1 MSRKATERRLN
12 PDAFVEANLWV
23 VTRGRPYKPRF
34 SAERAVV
41 IVSGG
46 GAVRADAQ
54 VSPPRTVHGR
64 RAADASSPAE
74 HSRDPP
80 RHPLA
85 AVLGAADAAA
95 ALFEDT
101 ACDAVYI
108 LDFGPL
114 RGDMRAELASPYPGR
129 VAKSTAR
136 LLKKLNVS
144 DALLAASGADVAV
157 LLKVLSSA
165 AENTKA
171 VVLHE
176 PDAAAPAAVLAG
188 VRAAAGDG
196 AARRLKGNLRVRYV
210 PAEHR
215 DAGVSCDDG
224 ASVRSLLAE
233 AFPDADA
240 TDAATDAREE
250 AKESSER
257 LSEKKNKNARERFAA
272 AMASA
277 ARALE
282 SRDGVPPPPAW
293 LAAPDAPVFYAHVT
307 FEHDKHSKQIQQVA
321 RNVTDA
327 VAAAAAEEN
336 AKAAV
341 SRGPDAAS
349 VPSEASP
356 RRRPG
361 EDGETAAATD
371 ATTTAAPEEQERV
384 PVEEFVS
391 ADADANRNADDGQ
404 APAVVRAVYVATRPF
419 HPARLAKTLQEHF
432 ARLETT
438 PEVSA
443 ASRAYGQTPTNRR
456 DGGAAAVATAAARAA
471 EAATE
476 AASEA
481 EKMVRALTRQSRDS
495 SLGVDPATVAAA
507 SVAASASAASASAS
521 AASAAATL
529 LARLVSDE
537 DGEPSTD
544 RSKTDFSPATPRS
557 SRTSARAHRDPAG
570 PFAGV
575 TRSNG
580 VVWLANRPFVRG
592 AWTTPDARRP
602 GCLRVACAG
611 AWDAPSAASATD
623 SADFA
628 FAPNPCAF
636 AGARRVELVFEG
648 PSGLMD
654 ERAIR
659 AALDACLL
667 TEAEMRQ
674 DTLDEDTLD
683 ARLQSPFSEE
693 KIRARDVRLCFAPW
707 PDRAAHLA
715 SLGVTLRGRGSAAL
729 ATVAATATPEWRT
742 NAKRIVADAGET
754 DARELDD
761 FDKLR
766 VASPTASFRQTTPL
780 SRENFSGGLCFGGAI
795 GVACPEAFE
804 APAKGTDMKQFPNGT
819 GHFYPKMPCL
829 ECGSPW
835 WLGDDWDAECANC
848 GGDAE
853 SYDDEQKPHKAFK
866 RRFARFRELIDE
878 LRSRAK

>member
-1 MSRKATERRLN
+1 MSRKATERRFN

-54 VSPPRTVHGR
+54 VAPPRTVHGR

-101 ACDAVYI
+101 ACDAVYV
-108 LDFGPL
+108 LDFGLL

-210 PAEHR
+210 PAELR
-215 DAGVSCDDG
+215 DADDSCDDG

-240 TDAATDAREE
+240 TDAATDEREE

-327 VAAAAAEEN
+327 VAAAAAAEN

-419 HPARLAKTLQEHF
+419 HPARLAKTLREHF

-628 FAPNPCAF
+628 FAPNLCAF

-715 SLGVTLRGRGSAAL
+715 SLGVTLGGRGSAAL

-780 SRENFSGGLCFGGAI
+780 SREKGGLCFGGAI

-853 SYDDEQKPHKAFK
+853 SYDNEQKPHKAFK

>member
-1 MSRKATERRLN
+1 MSA
-12 PDAFVEANLWV
+12 
-23 VTRGRPYKPRF
+23 
-34 SAERAVV
+34 
-41 IVSGG
+41 
-46 GAVRADAQ
+46 
-54 VSPPRTVHGR
+54 
-64 RAADASSPAE
+64 ASS
-74 HSRDPP
+74 
-80 RHPLA
+80 L
-85 AVLGAADAAA
+85 
-95 ALFEDT
+95 
-101 ACDAVYI
+101 
-108 LDFGPL
+108 
-114 RGDMRAELASPYPGR
+114 PY
-129 VAKSTAR
+129 
-136 LLKKLNVS
+136 
-144 DALLAASGADVAV
+144 
-157 LLKVLSSA
+157 
-165 AENTKA
+165 
-171 VVLHE
+171 
-176 PDAAAPAAVLAG
+176 
-188 VRAAAGDG
+188 
-196 AARRLKGNLRVRYV
+196 RR
-210 PAEHR
+210 
-215 DAGVSCDDG
+215 C
-224 ASVRSLLAE
+224 
-233 AFPDADA
+233 
-240 TDAATDAREE
+240 T
-250 AKESSER
+250 
-257 LSEKKNKNARERFAA
+257 FA
-272 AMASA
+272 
-277 ARALE
+277 
-282 SRDGVPPPPAW
+282 
-293 LAAPDAPVFYAHVT
+293 
-307 FEHDKHSKQIQQVA
+307 
-321 RNVTDA
+321 
-327 VAAAAAEEN
+327 
-336 AKAAV
+336 
-341 SRGPDAAS
+341 
-349 VPSEASP
+349 
-356 RRRPG
+356 
-361 EDGETAAATD
+361 
-371 ATTTAAPEEQERV
+371 TTAAPRSCK
-384 PVEEFVS
+384 PLS
-391 ADADANRNADDGQ
+391 
-404 APAVVRAVYVATRPF
+404 
-419 HPARLAKTLQEHF
+419 
-432 ARLETT
+432 
-438 PEVSA
+438 
-443 ASRAYGQTPTNRR
+443 
-456 DGGAAAVATAAARAA
+456 
-471 EAATE
+471 
-476 AASEA
+476 SEA
-481 EKMVRALTRQSRDS
+481 
-495 SLGVDPATVAAA
+495 
-507 SVAASASAASASAS
+507 SAFRGAASASAS

-537 DGEPSTD
+537 DGEPEKTD
-544 RSKTDFSPATPRS
+544 RSKTDFSPATQRS
-557 SRTSARAHRDPAG
+557 SRTSARAHRAPAG

-628 FAPNPCAF
+628 FAPNLCAF

-715 SLGVTLRGRGSAAL
+715 SLGVTLGGRGSAAL

-780 SRENFSGGLCFGGAI
+780 SREKGGLCFGGAI

-853 SYDDEQKPHKAFK
+853 SYDNEQKPHKAFK